1 MALNNLSCG
10 GDTPEEK
17 VRAGSQLPEMQ
28 LISRVCEVG
37 GGNGSEN
44 AHFFLSIPSLHGR
57 LKCSCTP

>member
-44 AHFFLSIPSLHGR
+44 AHFFPYQYQAYMED
-57 LKCSCTP
+57 